1 MPIISY
7 IRPSKEYATLQEAE
21 QRLRLQADIAKEQQ
35 LNKALTGAAL
45 GGFSDLMMK
54 RDPNYQRMQQLKEKI
69 LSRMLGEEAAP
80 GTSAAAPLVGDAD
93 GLFPRF
99 DDVNP
104 ILADVLRKTYE
115 PPVVI
120 NPAAAVPKKMTKP
133 EAAALLESYGI
144 WENSI
149 DDDRIGE
156 LFDVYSGNRGDEID
170 IDLAVS
176 ERLKVDPD
184 ERRAGMLER
193 LRKQGVFE

>member
-80 GTSAAAPLVGDAD
+80 STSAAAPLVGDAD
-93 GLFPRF
+93 GLFPVEGG
-99 DDVNP
+99 VNP
-104 ILADVLRKTYE
+104 ILAGLLRETYGGVSSAAPTTVASTIPAE
-115 PPVVI
+115 TPRPSRGIGGLGLDPLRLHMDTRRDDPGFNVVD
-120 NPAAAVPKKMTKP
+120 M
-133 EAAALLESYGI
+133 LLQE
-144 WENSI
+144 
-149 DDDRIGE
+149 
-156 LFDVYSGNRGDEID
+156 
-170 IDLAVS
+170 
-176 ERLKVDPD
+176 
-184 ERRAGMLER
+184 
-193 LRKQGVFE
+193 